1 MLAEKSP
8 CKLPRFFPQW
18 YLSRNHSKC
27 TDDLRGPVDVE
38 NLDLSFVP
46 RGRLKALARY
56 ATTAQIYNLRQLARD
71 HRLAT
76 SLAFAHAYLAEA
88 YRQTAAH
95 LPTNIALQIEGFAHV
110 VAILAPIVSRSV
122 QRSFEENR
130 N

>member
-1 MLAEKSP
+1 M
-8 CKLPRFFPQW
+8 
-18 YLSRNHSKC
+18 
-27 TDDLRGPVDVE
+27 E

-95 LPTNIALQIEGFAHV
+95 LPTNIALQIEGFAHA